1 MSLPL
6 KKRLQAI
13 DYITELIG
21 RGEPHISAKVS
32 ETFGL
37 SRTTTSNYLRKL
49 LNDGTI
55 EKSPDGKGYRLKEKD
70 FWIRQ
75 SLKGPFPSEDTLIQQ
90 FLPHL
95 EGFPDQARRNFMHI
109 FLEMMNNAL
118 EHSGASRVASNLRV
132 TPIEFR
138 CTIIDD
144 GIGIFERIRQFFRKE
159 LNEEISLDD
168 ARIQLVSGGFTSDRA
183 KHGGEGIYNSSLIA
197 DSFAIFSSNK
207 VFARDYEKVDP
218 VSWDLQIPHRGT
230 MVYFSVHRDTQ
241 KTLKEAEH
249 ANPDDGFF
257 RVTLPLRLMTLTG
270 TALIARSQARR
281 FAFNFAE
288 KKEVVLDFEGITELG
303 QPFAHEIF
311 KVYRKNHPEVRLITR
326 NTTPEMDRLIK
337 RLMSEG

>member
-70 FWIRQ
+70 FWIHQ

-90 FLPHL
+90 FLPHI

-118 EHSGASRVASNLRV
+118 EHSGASRVTSHLRV

-144 GIGIFERIRQFFRKE
+144 GIGIFERIR
-159 LNEEISLDD
+159 
-168 ARIQLVSGGFTSDRA
+168 
-183 KHGGEGIYNSSLIA
+183 
-197 DSFAIFSSNK
+197 
-207 VFARDYEKVDP
+207 
-218 VSWDLQIPHRGT
+218 
-230 MVYFSVHRDTQ
+230 
-241 KTLKEAEH
+241 
-249 ANPDDGFF
+249 
-257 RVTLPLRLMTLTG
+257 
-270 TALIARSQARR
+270 
-281 FAFNFAE
+281 
-288 KKEVVLDFEGITELG
+288 
-303 QPFAHEIF
+303 
-311 KVYRKNHPEVRLITR
+311 
-326 NTTPEMDRLIK
+326 
-337 RLMSEG
+337 

>member
-1 MSLPL
+1 MSLPAE
-6 KKRLQAI
+6 KRLQVI
-13 DYITELIG
+13 NYITELIG
-21 RGEPHISAKVS
+21 RGEPHLSSKVS
-32 ETFGL
+32 ETFGI
-37 SRTTTSNYLRKL
+37 SRTTTSIYLRKL
-49 LNDGTI
+49 REEGMI
-55 EKSPDGKGYRLKEKD
+55 ERLPSGRGYRLKEKT
-70 FWIRQ
+70 FSLEQ
-75 SLKGPFPSEDTLIQQ
+75 SLKGPFPSEDTLLEQ
-90 FLPHL
+90 FLPYID
-95 EGFPDQARRNFMHI
+95 GFPDQARRNFMHI

-118 EHSGASRVASNLRV
+118 EHSGASRVVSNLRV

-138 CTIIDD
+138 CSIIDD
-144 GIGIFERIRQFFRKE
+144 GIGIFERIREFFRKE

-168 ARIQLVSGGFTSDRA
+168 ARLQLVSGGFTSDRE

-218 VSWDLQIPHRGT
+218 VSWDLKIPHQGT

-241 KTLKEAEH
+241 KTLREAEH

-281 FAFNFAE
+281 FAFNFAD
-288 KKEVVLDFEGITELG
+288 KKEVVLDFEGITELC

-311 KVYRKNHPEVRLITR
+311 KVYRKNHPDVRLITR
-326 NTTPEMDRLIK
+326 NTTPEMDRLIQ
-337 RLMSEG
+337 RLMSEE